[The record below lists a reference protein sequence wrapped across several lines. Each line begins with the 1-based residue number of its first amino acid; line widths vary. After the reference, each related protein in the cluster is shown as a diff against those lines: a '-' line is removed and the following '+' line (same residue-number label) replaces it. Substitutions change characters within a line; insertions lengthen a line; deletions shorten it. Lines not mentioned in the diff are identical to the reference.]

1 MATDC
6 NAVNPLES
14 QAARVLRIRRADSA
28 RKPPF
33 GNCIFGCIVGAVDNC
48 ARTSAYAT
56 RIFGQE
62 KRVSWSSLVA
72 KDHKVIGLRYL
83 WLALVSVFLGMITS
97 LVMRIQLLWPGPH
110 FVASPDAYASLTLV
124 HGSLM
129 VFVVLTCA
137 PQAGFGTYFLPTQI
151 GASEMAF
158 PKLTRLG
165 FWLTLFSVV
174 GMVAAFFY
182 GAEAGLKLWLASVAV
197 FCLGATLNALN
208 FAVTTI
214 DSRARGMT
222 LPRLPVTVWAWFI
235 NAALSL
241 LIFSTLIAACVLL
254 VCDRAAATH
263 FFVPPAANAASP
275 VVAWQR
281 LFWFFTQA
289 QVYVAILPCL
299 GIVTHLVATF
309 ARKPVF
315 AHRGVVLS
323 VCSVGV
329 CGFWIWGEHAF
340 AVGLNPYAPLIF
352 SMLAIS
358 LSIPASVLLISWFA
372 TLWNAKPRFST
383 AMLFSL
389 GFISL
394 FVSGGLTGLLLARA
408 KFPDASVGDALVSGH
423 YHLVM
428 GIAATFAMLA
438 ALFFWFPKMFGRA
451 LNERLGKLHFWL
463 TLAGVYLLFIPMHW
477 LGMIS
482 HLPQPAGVSA
492 ADSLVA
498 ALQLC
503 ITFATVITIA
513 AQGVFVFNVALT
525 LLRRADVRD
534 TNPWRSASLEWAAS
548 ATGSATLTVHRGAYE
563 FFPRDIRGGGD
574 DFFPQNA
581 PPIDLVPPP
590 LAFDPGAAPL
600 NPLGST

>member
-1 MATDC
+1 M
-6 NAVNPLES
+6 
-14 QAARVLRIRRADSA
+14 RVFR
-28 RKPPF
+28 
-33 GNCIFGCIVGAVDNC
+33 
-48 ARTSAYAT
+48 
-56 RIFGQE
+56 
-62 KRVSWSSLVA
+62 SSLVA
-72 KDHKVIGLRYL
+72 TDHKVIGLRYL

-137 PQAGFGTYFLPTQI
+137 PQAGFGTYFLPTQV
-151 GASEMAF
+151 GANEMAF

-165 FWLTLFSVV
+165 FWLTALSVV

-182 GAEAGLKLWLASVAV
+182 GAEAGLTLWLASVAV
-197 FCLGATLNALN
+197 FCVAAALNALN
-208 FAVTTI
+208 FAVTTV
-214 DSRARGMT
+214 DLRAKGMT
-222 LPRLPVTVWAWFI
+222 LPRMPVTVWAWFVT
-235 NAALSL
+235 AVLSL

-254 VCDRAAATH
+254 LCDRQAATH
-263 FFVPPAANAASP
+263 FFGSTAAALASP
-275 VVAWQR
+275 IVTWQR

-299 GIVTHLVATF
+299 GIVTHLIATF

-315 AHRGVVLS
+315 AHRAVVLAL
-323 VCSVGV
+323 CAVGL

-340 AVGLNPYAPLIF
+340 AVGLNPYAPLVF
-352 SMLAIS
+352 SMLAMS
-358 LSIPASVLLISWFA
+358 LGIPASILLISWFA
-372 TLWNAKPRFST
+372 ALWNAQPRFST

-408 KFPDASVGDALVSGH
+408 KFPAASGGDALVSGH

-428 GIAATFAMLA
+428 GIASTFAMLA

-451 LNERLGKLHFWL
+451 LSERLGKIHFWL
-463 TLAGVYLLFIPMHW
+463 TFAGVYLLFIPMHW
-477 LGMIS
+477 LGLIS
-482 HLPQPAGVSA
+482 HLPHPAEVSTTNT
-492 ADSLVA
+492 LVT

-513 AQGVFVFNVALT
+513 AQGVFVLNVALT
-525 LLRRADVRD
+525 LLRAAGARD
-534 TNPWRSASLEWAAS
+534 TNPWRAASLEWTGF
-548 ATGSATLTVHRGAYE
+548 ATGSAVTMIYRGAYE
-563 FFPRDIRGGGD
+563 FLPAGIRNGSD
-574 DFFPQNA
+574 DFLPQNA
-581 PPIDLVPPP
+581 PPTDIFPPP
-590 LAFDPGAAPL
+590 PPFISPGAAPL

>member
-1 MATDC
+1 
-6 NAVNPLES
+6 
-14 QAARVLRIRRADSA
+14 
-28 RKPPF
+28 
-33 GNCIFGCIVGAVDNC
+33 
-48 ARTSAYAT
+48 
-56 RIFGQE
+56 
-62 KRVSWSSLVA
+62 VSWSSLVA
-72 KDHKVIGLRYL
+72 TNHKVIGLRYL

-165 FWLTLFSVV
+165 FWLTALSVL

-182 GAEAGLKLWLASVAV
+182 PAETGLIVWLASVAV
-197 FCLGATLNALN
+197 FCLGAAINALN
-208 FAVTTI
+208 FAVTAI
-214 DSRARGMT
+214 DLRANGMT
-222 LPRLPVTVWAWFI
+222 LPRMPVTVWAWFI
-235 NAALSL
+235 NAILSL
-241 LIFSTLIAACVLL
+241 LIFSTLVAACVLL
-254 VCDRAAATH
+254 ICDRQAATH
-263 FFVPPAANAASP
+263 FFVPNAVGIASP
-275 VVAWQR
+275 IVAWQR

-289 QVYVAILPCL
+289 QVYVAILPCF

-315 AHRGVVLS
+315 AHRGVVLAL
-323 VCSVGV
+323 CAVGL
-329 CGFWIWGEHAF
+329 CGFWTWGEHAF
-340 AVGLNPYAPLIF
+340 AAGLNPYAPLVF
-352 SMLAIS
+352 SMLALS
-358 LSIPASVLLISWFA
+358 LGIPASVLLISWFA

-383 AMLFSL
+383 AMLFAL

-428 GIAATFAMLA
+428 GIASTFAMLA
-438 ALFFWFPKMFGRA
+438 ALFFWFPKMFGHA
-451 LNERLGKLHFWL
+451 LSERLGKIHFWF
-463 TLAGVYLLFIPMHW
+463 TFAGVYLLFIPMHW

-482 HLPQPAGVSA
+482 HLPHPAGVST
-492 ADSLVA
+492 SNFLVT

-503 ITFATVITIA
+503 ITVATIITIA
-513 AQGVFVFNVALT
+513 AQGVFVLNVAIT
-525 LLRRADVRD
+525 LLHSREDRD
-534 TNPWRSASLEWAAS
+534 TNPWRAASLEWTGFAAAS
-548 ATGSATLTVHRGAYE
+548 SALTVHRGAYE
-563 FFPRDIRGGGD
+563 FFPADIRGGND
-574 DFFPQNA
+574 DYLPQNA
-581 PPIDLVPPP
+581 PPTDILPPP
-590 LAFDPGAAPL
+590 PAFNPGPAPL